1 MKYYYYAHTG
11 HRIGLDRFRRAAA
24 ILPYLDQEVT
34 LLTSDFRVASILRD
48 YHIKKNIGLDVV
60 RNIPQ
65 VAHNGDKIIFD
76 SDEFNEFMLEDMQ
89 NFFSTFIRVSDK
101 VDETLHESEY
111 LINPYIKD
119 KKVLNE
125 IIVDPSYFKNYEK
138 NKKIGFFFGDDDYE
152 EDLLK
157 IAPSLKKFNFDLLL
171 GFYWFLEY
179 EDKLST
185 HFNNLIESE
194 DYQDF
199 ISTYETIISSSP
211 QAILDALASGSKVI
225 YIQRDDYPKDFL
237 QLFKELN
244 IPTLTT
250 FDQKLLEEAIELSKT
265 NKYHKL
271 PQNHQKIISF
281 INSALI

>member
-24 ILPYLDQEVT
+24 ILPYLDQEVI

-48 YHIKKNIGLDVV
+48 YNIKKNIGLDVV

-65 VAHNGDKIIFD
+65 VAHHGDKIIFD

-89 NFFSTFIRVSDK
+89 KFFSTFIRVSDK
-101 VDETLHESEY
+101 ENDTLHEMEY

-119 KKVLNE
+119 EKVLNE
-125 IIVDPSYFKNYEK
+125 IIVDPRYYKSYEK
-138 NKKIGFFFGDDDYE
+138 NGRIGFFFGDDDYE

-185 HFNNLIESE
+185 HFNNLVESE
-194 DYQDF
+194 EYEDF
-199 ISTYETIISSSP
+199 ISSYETIVSSSP
-211 QAILDALASGSKVI
+211 QAILDALASRSKVI
-225 YIQRDDYPKDFL
+225 YIQREDYPKDFL
-237 QLFKELN
+237 KLFNELN
-244 IPTLTT
+244 IPTLQSYN
-250 FDQKLLEEAIELSKT
+250 QKLLEEAIEKSKT
-265 NKYHKL
+265 VKYHKL

-281 INSALI
+281 INSTLF